1 MVTKRQLL
9 SKFKVIELKK
19 IAKDKGLEVK
29 GSKSDYLD
37 ALSEILE
44 KDDIFQLNT
53 EMLVEKPS
61 FDLSEH
67 TFVPKH
73 EIMAQD
79 EVQELLVRYNCTK
92 QQLPKIKFN
101 DPIIKMIGAKPG
113 DVIRVL
119 RKSAT
124 AGAAVYYR
132 VVV

>member
-1 MVTKRQLL
+1 
-9 SKFKVIELKK
+9 
-19 IAKDKGLEVK
+19 
-29 GSKSDYLD
+29 
-37 ALSEILE
+37 
-44 KDDIFQLNT
+44 
-53 EMLVEKPS
+53 MLVEKPS